1 MKSRHFV
8 VGLAVAAVA
17 LYFTFRDISLKEMLL
32 SVGRVRYEY
41 VAGFLVLFSASF
53 AVRALRWG
61 CFCRVVK
68 PVPTARL
75 FSPMVI
81 GFMGNL
87 LPLRAGEFI
96 RAYLLGKREGM
107 SFSASLGTIAVERLF
122 DMLSVLALFGLLLA
136 WNPSVLVPRGGEGE
150 TARVAQYLRAFGFV
164 SLAGVLGL
172 AGFFYLLVHRQERA
186 MAFVR
191 FFTRRLPAKVETRTD
206 SILASFVS
214 GLGVLKDPRGI
225 VVSVLLS
232 GLLWALL
239 CLSNYPFY
247 WAYGIQSQMPLDSV
261 VPLMVV
267 TCVLLSVMPTPGYLG
282 PYQFGMTFVLADLY
296 GVDRSVAAGFSMV
309 NWFVTMGTVFL
320 AGIFFLV
327 RDNLSLGDLLR
338 RAREVSRTARGAGEG
353 RPRGRS

>member
-1 MKSRHFV
+1 MKSRHFL

-17 LYFTFRDISLKEMLL
+17 LYFTFRDISLREMLL
-32 SVGRVRYEY
+32 SVGSVRYEY

-75 FSPMVI
+75 FSPMMI

-96 RAYLLGKREGM
+96 RAYLLGKREGIA
-107 SFSASLGTIAVERLF
+107 FSTSLATIAVERLF

-136 WNPSVLVPRGGEGE
+136 WNPSVFLLRGGGGDPAQVAEFL
-150 TARVAQYLRAFGFV
+150 RVFGFL
-164 SLAGVLGL
+164 SLASVLGL
-172 AGFFYLLVHRQERA
+172 VAFFYLLVHRQDQA
-186 MAFVR
+186 MAFLR
-191 FFTRRLPAKVETRTD
+191 FFTRHLPARAENRIEKV
-206 SILASFVS
+206 LGSFAS
-214 GLGVLKDPRGI
+214 GLGILKDPRGI
-225 VVSVLLS
+225 LVSVMLS
-232 GLLWALL
+232 ALLWGLL

-247 WAYGIQSQMPLDSV
+247 WAYGIQGQMPLDSV
-261 VPLMVV
+261 VTLMVV

-338 RAREVSRTARGAGEG
+338 RAREV
-353 RPRGRS
+353 

>member
-1 MKSRHFV
+1 MKSRHFF

-17 LYFTFRDISLKEMLL
+17 LYFTFRDISLRQMLL
-32 SVGRVRYEY
+32 SVGSVRYEY
-41 VAGFLVLFSASF
+41 LAGFLVLFSASF

-61 CFCRVVK
+61 CFCKVVK

-96 RAYLLGKREGM
+96 RAYLLGKREGIA
-107 SFSASLGTIAVERLF
+107 FSASLATIAVERLF

-136 WNPSVLVPRGGEGE
+136 WNPSVLVPRGG
-150 TARVAQYLRAFGFV
+150 AADLAQVAQYLRAFGFV
-164 SLAGVLGL
+164 SLAAVLGL
-172 AGFFYLLVHRQERA
+172 AGFFYLLVHRQGLA
-186 MAFVR
+186 MGFVR
-191 FFTRRLPAKVETRTD
+191 FFTRRLPAKVESRID
-206 SILASFVS
+206 GVLGSFVS
-214 GLGVLKDPRGI
+214 GLGVLKDPWGML
-225 VVSVLLS
+225 VSVLLS

-296 GVDRSVAAGFSMV
+296 GVDRSIAAGFSMV

-320 AGIFFLV
+320 AGVFFLL
-327 RDNLSLGDLLR
+327 RDNLSLADLIR
-338 RAREVSRTARGAGEG
+338 KAREVSGAARGTAER
-353 RPRGRS
+353 RPRERS